1 MRARSLTRQR
11 DRLDAPAIFWSPML
25 FVRVAHRHGWEVEIV
40 ESVRAVEPESL
51 ASREEALAYA
61 RSLGPDWIEIG
72 DIIGLGTSAQQHSWT
87 TLRRR
92 PDGSYEPSPL
102 RMASQR

>member
-1 MRARSLTRQR
+1 
-11 DRLDAPAIFWSPML
+11 ML

-40 ESVRAVEPESL
+40 QSARLVESESL

-61 RSLGPDWIEIG
+61 KSLGPDWIEVG

-102 RMASQR
+102 RMASQRPA